1 MSTRGRSSRAALG
14 SAFADAA
21 HQALISKEIKA
32 VISDLV
38 EKIDDGSRLVQ
49 QAGSTVQEG
58 GGSVHRVRDIVAEI
72 SAAGAARASR
82 RPGRRRRV
90 EPDLARHRTRN
101 DPGDARLS
109 GATARIEAY
118 RRQSGLHPAGVLL
131 LRHGRCE
138 VPHQSLAV
146 RLHEL

>member
-90 EPDLARHRTRN
+90 EPDLEDGPARAVARR
-101 DPGDARLS
+101 DFPAMGLGDL
-109 GATARIEAY
+109 GAD
-118 RRQSGLHPAGVLL
+118 G
-131 LRHGRCE
+131 
-138 VPHQSLAV
+138 
-146 RLHEL
+146 